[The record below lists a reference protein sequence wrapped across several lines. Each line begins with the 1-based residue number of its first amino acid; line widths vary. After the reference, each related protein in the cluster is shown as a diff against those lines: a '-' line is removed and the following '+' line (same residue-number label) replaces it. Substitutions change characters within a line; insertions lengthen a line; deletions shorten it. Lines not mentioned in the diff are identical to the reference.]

1 MTVENPTADSGASI
15 TDRIESLLTGQNPA
29 PEVPPKEPD
38 PVPES
43 APEAAEEQPAS
54 DEQPSSDEPQLSLSD
69 LAKYLGV
76 EEESLD
82 VDDDG
87 SLKVKTKIDGKEGAA
102 KFKDLVKS
110 YQLQGHV
117 DAKAREAAE
126 QAKSLQERVSQFE
139 AYAQSEA
146 QKLAH
151 LASIA
156 NQELMRELGE
166 IDWQGLA
173 RNDPAEY
180 VAKQAEY
187 QVRQGRINQLNEA
200 AQQQAEQARQA
211 QEQRTRQMLA
221 AEAARLP
228 TLIPEWADEKVA
240 ATEKAEL
247 SKWLISQGVSE
258 KEVNSLARADV
269 VSMLRKAW
277 LFDQGKGKAAVVEK
291 QLRIAPKLVKP
302 GQSKDSGERAAET
315 VRTLKDNIR
324 KSGGKNG
331 IAEYLL
337 ATGKV

>member
-15 TDRIESLLTGQNPA
+15 TDRIESLLTGH
-29 PEVPPKEPD
+29 PESEVTPKEPIEAPD
-38 PVPES
+38 KSPEV
-43 APEAAEEQPAS
+43 AEEQPAN
-54 DEQPSSDEPQLSLSD
+54 DEQTGTEESQLSLSD

-82 VDDDG
+82 VDEDG
-87 SLKVKTKIDGKEGAA
+87 SLKVRTKIDGKEGAA

-126 QAKSLQERVSQFE
+126 QAKALQDRVSQFE

-146 QKLAH
+146 QKLAN
-151 LASIA
+151 LANIA
-156 NQELMRELGE
+156 NQELMRELGD
-166 IDWQGLA
+166 IDWQTLA

-187 QVRQGRINQLNEA
+187 QVRQGRINQLQEA
-200 AQQQAEQARQA
+200 AKQQAEQARQA
-211 QEQRTRQMLA
+211 QEHRISQQLA
-221 AEAARLP
+221 VEAAKLP

-240 ATEKAEL
+240 NSEKAEL
-247 SKWLISQGVSE
+247 RKWMLNQGIPE
-258 KEVNSLARADV
+258 KDVNSLARADV
-269 VSMLRKAW
+269 VSMIRKAW
-277 LFDQGKGKAAVVEK
+277 LYDQGKGKAAVVEK

-302 GQSKDSGERAAET
+302 GSSKDSAERAAEN
-315 VRTLKDNIR
+315 VRTLKENIR
-324 KSGGKNG
+324 KSGGKTG
-331 IAEYLL
+331 IAEWLL